1 MIKREEKNLFAYNY
15 GKSKDLQKSLKQVVK
30 PNFAYQEESSKVKAG
45 GLSKYGMRN
54 QTHLGWK
61 FSLRDVSRPLDNSVN
76 EN

>member
-54 QTHLGWK
+54 T
-61 FSLRDVSRPLDNSVN
+61 
-76 EN
+76 